1 MMTDRKMRRKALEM
15 LDAIRAVL
23 ADQLAATVELRRV
36 LGPLA
41 VGLSEALASA
51 AREASGVSVVVN
63 ESLKDEVY
71 DFEEGAAQAERNT
84 AFAKKERE

>member
-1 MMTDRKMRRKALEM
+1 MMTDRKMRRQAVDM

-51 AREASGVSVVVN
+51 AREASGLSAVVKS
-63 ESLKDEVY
+63 SLGEVVY
-71 DFEEGAAQAERNT
+71 DCEE
-84 AFAKKERE
+84 KKPGPGHPAVEDA